1 MQVVGKRHYGVKA
14 LPQGGGGGRQATR
27 ELLDTLL
34 LWKARLPLNALGEAE
49 IEVPLNDAITSFRI
63 VAAATGGT
71 GLFGTGAV
79 SIQSTQDLMVFSG
92 LPPLVREGD
101 RFRAGITVRNTS
113 RQLVAVDVSAQ
124 AAGISPVPVPQTVSL
139 AAGEARELFWDVM
152 APSGAQEVV
161 WEIDAA
167 AKETAARDRL
177 RVVQQVAPAVPLRVF
192 QASLNQLEGRLALGV
207 ARPADA
213 LAGGGVRV
221 SARGS
226 LGGGLSAVGDA
237 MRRYP
242 YGCME
247 QKISVAVAL
256 RDQALWERWV
266 AQIPSYMDTDGLV
279 KYFPS
284 TTHGDPVLTAYILAI
299 SQEAGWMLPES
310 LRRQAAQ
317 GLKRFVAG
325 SLVRYSPLPTAD
337 LAIRKLAALEAL
349 SRYGEAEPKLL
360 GSIAVDPNLWPT
372 SAVIDWVGILLNM
385 PALPN
390 RAERLAQAE
399 QVLRARLTYQGTV
412 MAFSTEASDRLW
424 WLMVSNDVNAVR
436 LVLTALRLDAWQA
449 DLPRLARGAL
459 ARQRAGCW
467 DLTTANAWGVL
478 AMERFSQK
486 YETEPVTGTT
496 RLDLAGQNRVIDWAA
511 NPKGDATLLAWPAEK
526 AELDALHQGTGKPW
540 LTIQS
545 LAAIPLKE
553 ALSSGYSIRKTV
565 SAVDRKAPERWSR
578 GDIVRVRLEIEAQAD
593 MTWVAVSDPVP
604 AGATILGTGLGRDSR
619 ILTQDEESKG
629 QVWPA
634 YEERSFGAFRAYYE
648 VVPKGAWTVEYTL
661 RLNQSGSFQLPP
673 TRVEALY
680 APEMMG
686 EIPNA
691 EMVVD
696 P

>member
-1 MQVVGKRHYGVKA
+1 
-14 LPQGGGGGRQATR
+14 
-27 ELLDTLL
+27 
-34 LWKARLPLNALGEAE
+34 
-49 IEVPLNDAITSFRI
+49 
-63 VAAATGGT
+63 
-71 GLFGTGAV
+71 
-79 SIQSTQDLMVFSG
+79 
-92 LPPLVREGD
+92 
-101 RFRAGITVRNTS
+101 
-113 RQLVAVDVSAQ
+113 
-124 AAGISPVPVPQTVSL
+124 
-139 AAGEARELFWDVM
+139 
-152 APSGAQEVV
+152 
-161 WEIDAA
+161 
-167 AKETAARDRL
+167 
-177 RVVQQVAPAVPLRVF
+177 
-192 QASLNQLEGRLALGV
+192 
-207 ARPADA
+207 
-213 LAGGGVRV
+213 
-221 SARGS
+221 
-226 LGGGLSAVGDA
+226 
-237 MRRYP
+237 
-242 YGCME
+242 ME

-256 RDQALWERWV
+256 RDQALWERRV
-266 AQIPSYMDTDGLV
+266 AQIPSYMDADGLV

-284 TTHGDPVLTAYILAI
+284 TPHGDPVLTAYILAI
-299 SQEAGWMLPES
+299 SQEAGWVLPEA
-310 LRRQAAQ
+310 LRRQAAR
-317 GLKRFVAG
+317 GLKRFVDG

-349 SRYGEAEPKLL
+349 SRYGEVEPKLL

-385 PALPN
+385 PSLPN

-399 QVLRARLTYQGTV
+399 QVLRARLNYQGTV

-449 DLPRLARGAL
+449 DMPRLARGAL

-478 AMERFSQK
+478 AMERFSDK

-496 RLDLAGQNRVIDWAA
+496 RLDLAGQRRIIDWAA
-511 NPKGDATLLAWPAEK
+511 SPKGDVALLTWPA
-526 AELDALHQGTGKPW
+526 ATSELDALHAGTGKPW
-540 LTIQS
+540 LTVQS

-553 ALSSGYSIRKTV
+553 ALYSGYAIRKTV

-604 AGATILGTGLGRDSR
+604 AGATILGSGLGRDSR
-619 ILTQDEESKG
+619 ILTQGEERKG
-629 QVWPA
+629 RVWPA

-648 VVPKGAWTVEYTL
+648 FVPKGTWSVEYTL
-661 RLNQSGSFQLPP
+661 RLNQSGSFQLSP

-686 EIPNA
+686 EIPNKRM
-691 EMVVD
+691 EVL

>member
-1 MQVVGKRHYGVKA
+1 M
-14 LPQGGGGGRQATR
+14 
-27 ELLDTLL
+27 
-34 LWKARLPLNALGEAE
+34 
-49 IEVPLNDAITSFRI
+49 
-63 VAAATGGT
+63 
-71 GLFGTGAV
+71 
-79 SIQSTQDLMVFSG
+79 
-92 LPPLVREGD
+92 
-101 RFRAGITVRNTS
+101 
-113 RQLVAVDVSAQ
+113 
-124 AAGISPVPVPQTVSL
+124 PQTVSL
-139 AAGEARELFWDVM
+139 AAGEARELFWDVT
-152 APSGAQEVV
+152 APSGVEEVA
-161 WEIDAA
+161 WEFDAA

-177 RVVQQVAPAVPLRVF
+177 RVVQRVAPAVPLRVF

-226 LGGGLSAVGDA
+226 LGDGLSAVADA

-266 AQIPSYMDTDGLV
+266 AQIPSYMDADGLV

-299 SQEAGWMLPES
+299 SQEAGWMLPEA

-317 GLKRFVAG
+317 GLKRFVDG

-449 DLPRLARGAL
+449 DMPRLVRGAL

-486 YETEPVTGTT
+486 FESRAGHRHDPRGPRRPKPGY
-496 RLDLAGQNRVIDWAA
+496 RLGRQPQGRCRAPGLAG
-511 NPKGDATLLAWPAEK
+511 
-526 AELDALHQGTGKPW
+526 
-540 LTIQS
+540 
-545 LAAIPLKE
+545 
-553 ALSSGYSIRKTV
+553 
-565 SAVDRKAPERWSR
+565 
-578 GDIVRVRLEIEAQAD
+578 
-593 MTWVAVSDPVP
+593 
-604 AGATILGTGLGRDSR
+604 
-619 ILTQDEESKG
+619 
-629 QVWPA
+629 
-634 YEERSFGAFRAYYE
+634 
-648 VVPKGAWTVEYTL
+648 
-661 RLNQSGSFQLPP
+661 
-673 TRVEALY
+673 
-680 APEMMG
+680 
-686 EIPNA
+686 
-691 EMVVD
+691 
-696 P
+696 